1 MNAFQENQEILVE
14 VIHERQ
20 IWFVIRKLRIVIL
33 NLE

>member
-14 VIHERQ
+14 VIHESQ
-20 IWFVIRKLRIVIL
+20 NWFVIRKLRIVIL